1 MRNTALRFAW
11 LGLAVLLLDL
21 ASKWAANAWLTLHEP
36 LPVLPHFNLTLNYN
50 TGAAF
55 SFLAD
60 AGGWQRWGF
69 TVLAIVMVAALLWWL
84 RRLPP
89 RLTCESA
96 GLWLVIGG
104 ALGNLVERIYDG
116 RVTDFFDFYWGDW
129 HYATF
134 NVADVG
140 ISVGAVCLIVHEFWG
155 RKRQESSQ

>member
-1 MRNTALRFAW
+1 MRDSALKFFW

-21 ASKWAANAWLTLHEP
+21 ASKWAANTWLTLHEL

-69 TVLAIVMVAALLWWL
+69 TVLAVVMVAGLLWWL

-140 ISVGAVCLIVHEFWG
+140 ISVGAFCLIVHEFWG
-155 RKRQESSQ
+155 RKRQEAGQ